1 MQPSFWSDLTTGVQ
15 RTFLHRPQVYESFVA
30 ILYAYHSSQI
40 DVDQVNQRINA
51 LLRVRRLLPFL
62 GAYLLLLSKHLLSL
76 ICPTSLPISQNY
88 PSLLASFK
96 QFLPHRP

>member
-1 MQPSFWSDLTTGVQ
+1 LSGVVSHHQSGVASVQ

-40 DVDQVNQRINA
+40 DVDQVNQHINA
-51 LLRVRRLLPFL
+51 LLRVPTTAFPSLPLPPAFPDLPPFL
-62 GAYLLLLSKHLLSL
+62 FSSW
-76 ICPTSLPISQNY
+76 PPQNY